1 VDGTPEGHPHVFTSS
16 PLHVYFPSVPRPT
29 PFDLVFDHLADDRFP
44 AIRDGL
50 ARNGCDPRD
59 RDAFLMEQASVS
71 LVRELRPD
79 DGVGEGMDQLV
90 ALAHHAY
97 LFWAGKRRVR
107 SIDRAGLDVMLSTD
121 LPPDLSDD
129 ALAWYLQLPER
140 RMWAQALEDAAHE
153 PLDGIFVHHAPQ
165 GGLRV
170 LGVLG
175 LHADRD
181 GFTVVE
187 ATGER
192 LTGALRPDSAPFSS
206 VLPGGGA
213 AGLYS
218 IAGAHELIELGW
230 RSQALEHHPGSATT
244 VH

>member
-1 VDGTPEGHPHVFTSS
+1 
-16 PLHVYFPSVPRPT
+16 VPRPT

-50 ARNGCDPRD
+50 ARGGRDPRD
-59 RDAFLMEQASVS
+59 RDAFLMEKASVT
-71 LVRELRPD
+71 LVRELRPA
-79 DGVGEGMDQLV
+79 DGVGDGMDQLV

-97 LFWAGKRRVR
+97 LFWAGERLVR
-107 SIDRAGLDVMLSTD
+107 SIDRAGLDALLSAD
-121 LPPDLSDD
+121 LPPGLSDD

-140 RMWAQALEDAAHE
+140 RVWAQALEDAAHE
-153 PLDGIFVHHAPQ
+153 PLDGVFVHQAPQ
-165 GGLRV
+165 GGFRV

-187 ATGER
+187 AIGPR
-192 LTGALRPDSAPFSS
+192 VAGAARRDSAPFSS
-206 VLPGGGA
+206 VLPGGAA

-230 RSQALEHHPGSATT
+230 RSQALEYHFGPAGTAH
-244 VH
+244 